1 MTFGFVKAFTGR
13 DDMKTK
19 TQSRG
24 ILPLLLCGAV
34 FTALTLVFPQ
44 AGLLQWFTMIPLAA
58 GLFRLCESPILTL
71 RRAYGYGFLT
81 VYVYYLVLYHW
92 IVNLY
97 PLDFVGLDNAAS
109 AAVVA
114 VGWFGLPLLQAIP
127 GGLIFLLFA
136 ALSKTPLFDRA
147 PLLRPFALSAL
158 WVLFEW
164 SSTLGWTGV
173 PWGRLALGQ
182 IECLPLLQS
191 ASLFGSYF
199 ITFLIVAVNALL
211 AYAIL
216 YNMRASVCGLLASIL
231 FCSNF
236 VFGILSM
243 NLPSRTD
250 AETLR
255 VAVVQGNIDSH
266 EKWGPDSVQTTRER
280 YGELTRRA
288 AEQGADL
295 IVWPET
301 VFPSPL
307 NHSATTRIFL
317 SELAQEC
324 NVTLL
329 VGSTYYVKD
338 ESNYNALFIVTP
350 DGAIDLDHFYAKR
363 HLVPFGEYVPMRDVI
378 MTLVP
383 PLANLSALGE
393 DLTPGE
399 DSANFETAWGSI
411 GALICF
417 DSIYETLA
425 LDSVRDGAD
434 LLVLSSNDSWFYDSA
449 GIYQHQAQ
457 AQLRAIETGRD
468 LVRAGNTG
476 ISSAVTAKGE
486 CIAWIDP
493 LTEGY
498 AVADVSLRSTDTLY
512 VCVGNLFVY
521 LCAAFCL
528 LLLGAGY
535 VQKRRYP
542 HALPRFCRSDRLF

>member
-1 MTFGFVKAFTGR
+1 MEAR
-13 DDMKTK
+13 
-19 TQSRG
+19 TQSRY

-44 AGLLQWFTMIPLAA
+44 VGLLQWLTMIPLAA
-58 GLFRLCESPILTL
+58 GLFLLCESPTRKL
-71 RRAYGYGFLT
+71 RHAYGYGFLT

-97 PLDFVGLDNAAS
+97 PLDFVGLDNIAS

-114 VGWFGLPLLQAIP
+114 VGWFGLPLLQAVV

-136 ALSKTPLFDRA
+136 ALSKTPLFARA
-147 PLLRPFALSAL
+147 PLLRPFVFAAL
-158 WVLFEW
+158 WVIFEW

-182 IECLPLLQS
+182 IECLPMLQS
-191 ASLFGSYF
+191 ASLLGSYF
-199 ITFLIVAVNALL
+199 VTFLIVVVNALL

-216 YNMRASVCGLLASIL
+216 YNSRALLCGLLAVAL
-231 FCSNF
+231 FGSNL
-236 VFGILSM
+236 VFGLVSM
-243 NLPSRTD
+243 HLPQRPDS
-250 AETLR
+250 ETLR
-255 VAVVQGNIDSH
+255 VAVVQGNINSH

-280 YGELTRRA
+280 YEELTRLA
-288 AEQGADL
+288 AEQGAEL
-295 IVWPET
+295 VVWPET

-307 NHSATTRIFL
+307 NHSTSTQLFL
-317 SELAQEC
+317 SELAREC
-324 NVTLL
+324 NVTLM
-329 VGSTYYVKD
+329 VGSTYYVEG
-338 ESNYNALFIVTP
+338 ESNYNALYLVTP
-350 DGAIDLDHFYAKR
+350 DGTVDLDSFYAKR

-393 DLTPGE
+393 DLTPGKTP
-399 DSANFETAWGSI
+399 ANFETEWGSI

-425 LDSVRDGAD
+425 LDSVRDGAE

-476 ISSAVTAKGE
+476 ISSVVTAKGK

-493 LTEGY
+493 LIEGY
-498 AVADVSLRSTDTLY
+498 AVADVTLSSSDTLY
-512 VCVGNLFVY
+512 VCVGNLFVA
-521 LCAAFCL
+521 LCAIFFLIL
-528 LLLGAGY
+528 LCVST
-535 VQKRRYP
+535 VQKRRSP
-542 HALPRFCRSDRLF
+542 QDTPRFCRSDRLL